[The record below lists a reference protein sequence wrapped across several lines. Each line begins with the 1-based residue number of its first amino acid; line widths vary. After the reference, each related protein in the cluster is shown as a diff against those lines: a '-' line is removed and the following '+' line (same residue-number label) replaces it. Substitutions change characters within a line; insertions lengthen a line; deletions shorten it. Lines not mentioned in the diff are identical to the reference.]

1 MEIVVVRFP
10 PAGRFATC
18 DPCGLDLAVGES
30 CIAETDR
37 GAEFG
42 IVTQLGFRHERRGE
56 PERAFPRVRR
66 RATQD
71 DEEACAH
78 KVVMEREGREFCIAR
93 IEEHRLAM
101 KLGRVE
107 RQLDGKKM
115 TFYFTAEGRVDF
127 RELVRD
133 LTGQFHTRVEL
144 RQIGARDDA
153 GMQGGCGLCGR
164 VLCCADWIRG
174 FDPVSIKMAKV
185 QGLSLNPAK
194 ISGMCGRLMC
204 CLRFEYDSPQD
215 ARRRGGDAGPA
226 PSSPRED
233 SPSPDGAPA
242 LPVIP

>member
-1 MEIVVVRFP
+1 METVIVRFP
-10 PAGRFATC
+10 PGGRCVAC
-18 DPCGLDLAVGES
+18 HPCELDLAVGDP

-37 GAEFG
+37 GVEFG
-42 IVTQLGFRHERRGE
+42 IVAQLGFRYGRGGE
-56 PERAFPRVRR
+56 PNRNLPRVLR

-71 DEEACAH
+71 DEEAYAH
-78 KVVMEREGREFCIAR
+78 KVVLESEGRAFCIAR
-93 IEEHRLAM
+93 IEERKLPM
-101 KLGRVE
+101 KIGRVE

-127 RELVRD
+127 RDLVRD

-174 FDPVSIKMAKV
+174 FDPVSIKMAKT

-204 CLRFEYDSPQD
+204 CLRFEYDPKQD
-215 ARRRGGDAGPA
+215 SRRRGQDAGSA
-226 PSSPRED
+226 QGTRENGME
-233 SPSPDGAPA
+233 SNGGDGP
-242 LPVIP
+242 PVVP

>member
-10 PAGRFATC
+10 PAGRCVTC
-18 DPCGLDLAVGES
+18 DPSGFDLGVGES

-37 GAEFG
+37 GPEFG
-42 IVTQLGFRHERRGE
+42 IVAQLGFRYERAGE
-56 PERAFPRVRR
+56 PERPLPNVRR
-66 RATQD
+66 RATQE
-71 DEEACAH
+71 DEEAYAH
-78 KVVMEREGREFCIAR
+78 KVVLEREGREYCIAR
-93 IEEHRLAM
+93 IEEHRLPM

-133 LTGQFHTRVEL
+133 LTGKFHARVEL

-153 GMQGGCGLCGR
+153 GMHGGCGLCGR

-204 CLRFEYDSPQD
+204 CLRFEYEPRQD
-215 ARRRGGDAGPA
+215 PRRRGGDADSASASPPEDPGP
-226 PSSPRED
+226 RDERRV
-233 SPSPDGAPA
+233 

>member
-10 PAGRFATC
+10 PAGRYVTC
-18 DPCGLDLAVGES
+18 DPAGLDLIVGES

-37 GAEFG
+37 GPEFG
-42 IVTQLGFRHERRGE
+42 IVSRLGFRRERPGDPDRLL
-56 PERAFPRVRR
+56 PRVRR

-71 DEEACAH
+71 DEEAYAH
-78 KVVMEREGREFCIAR
+78 KVATEGEARKFCIAR
-93 IEEHRLAM
+93 IEDHRLAM
-101 KLGRVE
+101 RLGRVE

-133 LTGQFHTRVEL
+133 LTGEFHVRVEL

-164 VLCCADWIRG
+164 VLCCSDWIRG

-204 CLRFEYDSPQD
+204 CLRFEYDGRQD
-215 ARRRGGDAGPA
+215 PRRRNGEAVSVSSGEDASSPGGPRA
-226 PSSPRED
+226 PS
-233 SPSPDGAPA
+233 
-242 LPVIP
+242 

>member
-1 MEIVVVRFP
+1 METVVVRFP
-10 PAGRFATC
+10 PGGRCLAC
-18 DPCGLDLAVGES
+18 HPCELELAVGDA
-30 CIAETDR
+30 CVAETDR
-37 GAEFG
+37 GVEFG
-42 IVTQLGFRHERRGE
+42 IVAQLGFRYGPRSE
-56 PERAFPRVRR
+56 PHRELPRVLR

-71 DEEACAH
+71 DEEAYAH
-78 KVVMEREGREFCIAR
+78 KDVLEREGRAFCAAR
-93 IEEHRLAM
+93 IEERRLPM

-133 LTGQFHTRVEL
+133 LTAQFHTRVEL

-164 VLCCADWIRG
+164 ALCCADWIRG
-174 FDPVSIKMAKV
+174 FDPVSIKMAKT

-204 CLRFEYDSPQD
+204 CLRFEYDPRQDHRRKGGEAGSPTAPRDD
-215 ARRRGGDAGPA
+215 AP
-226 PSSPRED
+226 D
-233 SPSPDGAPA
+233 SNGNGS
-242 LPVIP
+242 LPVVS

>member
-10 PAGRFATC
+10 PAARCATC

-30 CIAETDR
+30 CIAETER
-37 GAEFG
+37 GPEFG
-42 IVTQLGFRHERRGE
+42 IVARLGSRGERRGDV
-56 PERAFPRVRR
+56 ERAIPRVRR

-71 DEEACAH
+71 DEEAYAH
-78 KVVMEREGREFCIAR
+78 KVMLEGEARDFCVAR
-93 IEEHRLAM
+93 IEEHRLPM

-133 LTGQFHTRVEL
+133 LTGEFHVRVEL

-164 VLCCADWIRG
+164 VLCCSDWIRG

-204 CLRFEYDSPQD
+204 CLRFEYDSKKDP
-215 ARRRGGDAGPA
+215 RRRDADPA
-226 PSSPRED
+226 PASVSD
-233 SPSPDGAPA
+233 DGTPPGDP
-242 LPVIP
+242 PVLS

>member
-1 MEIVVVRFP
+1 MDIVVVRFP
-10 PAGRFATC
+10 PAGRCATC
-18 DPCGLDLAVGES
+18 DPSGLDLAVGDP
-30 CIAETDR
+30 CIAEGDR
-37 GAEFG
+37 GLEFG
-42 IVTQLGFRHERRGE
+42 MVAQLGFRNRRPGE
-56 PERAFPRVRR
+56 SDRQLPRVLR
-66 RATQD
+66 RATQE
-71 DEEACAH
+71 DEESYAH
-78 KVVMEREGREFCIAR
+78 KVVQEREARSFCIAR
-93 IEEHRLAM
+93 IEERGLAM

-174 FDPVSIKMAKV
+174 FDPVSIKMAKN

-204 CLRFEYDSPQD
+204 CLRFEYDPRQD
-215 ARRRGGDAGPA
+215 VRRRGGDVVSPPGPQEEV
-226 PSSPRED
+226 PVPQD
-233 SPSPDGAPA
+233 PG